1 MAEQAQTNTP
11 PEIDYSKLS
20 DADLQALAAGQYD
33 ALSARGRDIITGNV
47 PEALVP
53 KIARITGEAATAVTT
68 GAPQVAR
75 DIYDW
80 TRGAKVQYPSVPILG
95 QGIGAKDLGLSPAAT
110 TQLMTM
116 VSSTL
121 DPARLEA
128 GIKNLDPNAMT
139 MRDQFG
145 NVIAS
150 IPVRE
155 RGVLKGYKT
164 FYPNPRGLDI
174 PTATQLSGAVAL
186 APLVESGIAG
196 VGIPTQLGMRS
207 GATALTEAAVGEV
220 ASAASAETPLEP
232 GVIIEGG
239 AWGSGMYALGKVV
252 GFIADKVGAVPS
264 WFRNPSRVFDRNA
277 TLNPQAVRYL
287 KSVGIDPDQV
297 QASVYADLERM
308 IKGGAVPEAALAK
321 MQAQGLP
328 VPVPLTT
335 GQISGDMEQQLF
347 EDLAAKGVYGDQ
359 AKNIVSGAYAA
370 QEAAVKENISEI
382 QRIIAGGGPT
392 VARTEGGAAAQA
404 ALVSA
409 RRAARQRADDLY
421 TQARQ
426 AGAAYLDP
434 TVATTYGTEIV
445 DTLAKDYNPLA
456 VPITTSIVG
465 KIDEAFRNG
474 ASLSDIQVYRT
485 QLANQGRNGV
495 GSDASAAAAAVQQL
509 DDKLFQMAENNLLYG
524 NNDAVGLWANAIKNY
539 RQYKNRWDS
548 QGGILNRLTKEGVI
562 DGSRVLTVAPEAAAR
577 TILTGSFSGLINK
590 PEAVRMLTT
599 LKNQLPAAE
608 WDMLR
613 QDAFMLIADG
623 ITSAA
628 TGRTAN
634 TFSKEWFDANRK
646 NPQVL
651 RTLFSPEE
659 MRIMNSLAQTTGQI
673 TRTARNTSNSAAAA
687 GSLLGRLFRSLGST
701 DTGTAVMQLWGTESL
716 RRAYGVARATA
727 ATQGRVPSTK
737 SLLDRLFLGGGIGA
751 GMTPEEE
758 TPAEQAPPA
767 PPPQARALPPAPAT
781 RGLGNL
787 MQPPAA
793 PAPGGAPAPTA
804 PEQALGPVA
813 QGPAGPSSREML
825 QDLFPFDATLRA
837 G

>member
-1 MAEQAQTNTP
+1 
-11 PEIDYSKLS
+11 
-20 DADLQALAAGQYD
+20 
-33 ALSARGRDIITGNV
+33 V
-47 PEALVP
+47 P
-53 KIARITGEAATAVTT
+53 
-68 GAPQVAR
+68 Q
-75 DIYDW
+75 
-80 TRGAKVQYPSVPILG
+80 
-95 QGIGAKDLGLSPAAT
+95 
-110 TQLMTM
+110 
-116 VSSTL
+116 
-121 DPARLEA
+121 
-128 GIKNLDPNAMT
+128 
-139 MRDQFG
+139 
-145 NVIAS
+145 
-150 IPVRE
+150 
-155 RGVLKGYKT
+155 
-164 FYPNPRGLDI
+164 
-174 PTATQLSGAVAL
+174 
-186 APLVESGIAG
+186 
-196 VGIPTQLGMRS
+196 
-207 GATALTEAAVGEV
+207 
-220 ASAASAETPLEP
+220 
-232 GVIIEGG
+232 
-239 AWGSGMYALGKVV
+239 
-252 GFIADKVGAVPS
+252 
-264 WFRNPSRVFDRNA
+264 
-277 TLNPQAVRYL
+277 
-287 KSVGIDPDQV
+287 
-297 QASVYADLERM
+297 
-308 IKGGAVPEAALAK
+308 AALAK

-370 QEAAVKENISEI
+370 QEAAVKENIGEI

-485 QLANQGRNGV
+485 QLANQSRNGV

-787 MQPPAA
+787 MQPPA
-793 PAPGGAPAPTA
+793 PGGAPAPVPTA
-804 PEQALGPVA
+804 PEQAPGPVA

>member
-1 MAEQAQTNTP
+1 VAEQAQANTP
-11 PEIDYSKLS
+11 PEIDYSQLS
-20 DADLQALAAGQYD
+20 DADLQALAAGQYE
-33 ALSARGRDIITGNV
+33 ALSTRGMDILTGRA

-53 KIARITGEAATAVTT
+53 KIARVAGEAITAVAT

-80 TRGAKVQYPSVPILG
+80 TRGAKVQYPNVPILG
-95 QGIGAKDLGLSPAAT
+95 QGIGARDLGLSPAAT
-110 TQLMTM
+110 AQLMTM
-116 VSSTL
+116 VTSTL

-128 GIKNLDPNAMT
+128 GIKNIDPNAMT
-139 MRDQFG
+139 IRDDFG
-145 NVIAS
+145 NVIVS
-150 IPVRE
+150 IPQ
-155 RGVLKGYKT
+155 RGRNGALTGYKT

-186 APLVESGIAG
+186 APIVESGIAG
-196 VGIPTQLGMRS
+196 VGIPTQLGMRT
-207 GATALTEAAVGEV
+207 GATALTEAAIGEV
-220 ASAASAETPLEP
+220 ASAASAEAPLEP
-232 GVIIEGG
+232 APIIEGG
-239 AWGSGMYALGKVV
+239 AWGSGMYGLGKVI
-252 GFIADKVGAVPS
+252 GAIADKIGAVPS
-264 WFRNPSRVFDRNA
+264 WFRSPSRVFDRNA
-277 TLNPQAVRYL
+277 TLSPQAVRYL

-297 QASVYADLERM
+297 QANIYADLEGM
-308 IKGGAVPEAALAK
+308 IRGGAVPQAALAK

-370 QEAAVKENISEI
+370 QEAAVKENIGEI

-421 TQARQ
+421 TQARE

-434 TVATTYGTEIV
+434 TVATTYGIEII
-445 DTLAKDYNPLA
+445 DTLGKNYNQLA

-465 KIDEAFRNG
+465 KIDEAFQNG

-485 QLANQGRNGV
+485 QLANQARNGV

-509 DDKLFQMAENNLLYG
+509 DDKLFQMAEQNLLYG
-524 NNDAVGLWANAIKNY
+524 NNEAVGLWANAIKNY
-539 RQYKNRWDS
+539 SQYKNRWDS

-562 DGSRVLTVAPEAAAR
+562 DGSRQLLVAPEAAAR

-590 PEAVRMLTT
+590 PEAIRMLTT

-623 ITSAA
+623 IVSASS
-628 TGRTAN
+628 GRTSN
-634 TFSKEWFDANRK
+634 TFSREWFDANRK
-646 NPQVL
+646 NPQLL

-659 MRIMNSLAQTTGQI
+659 IRTMNSLAQTTSQI
-673 TRTARNTSNSAAAA
+673 TRTAKNTSNTAAAA

-701 DTGTAVMQLWGTESL
+701 DIGTAAMQVWGAEGL
-716 RRAYGVARATA
+716 RRAYGVSRAIA
-727 ATQGRVPSTK
+727 ATQGRVPTTK
-737 SLLDRLFLGGGIGA
+737 SMLDNLILGGGIGF
-751 GMTPEEE
+751 GMTPAQEE
-758 TPAEQAPPA
+758 APPEPAA
-767 PPPQARALPPAPAT
+767 PPPQARVLPPAPST
-781 RGLGNL
+781 RGLPGITSP
-787 MQPPAA
+787 MPSAPQAAA
-793 PAPGGAPAPTA
+793 PTPPP
-804 PEQALGPVA
+804 GPVA
-813 QGPAGPSSREML
+813 QGAAGPSSREML

>member
-1 MAEQAQTNTP
+1 MAEQQNQANTGID
-11 PEIDYSKLS
+11 IDYSQLS
-20 DADLQALAAGQYD
+20 TADLQALAAGQYD
-33 ALSARGRDIITGNV
+33 ALSTRGRDIITGNV

-53 KIARITGEAATAVTT
+53 KIKRVAGEAVTAVAT

-80 TRGAKVQYPSVPILG
+80 TRGAKVSYPQLPILG
-95 QGIGAKDLGLSPAAT
+95 QGIGARDLGLSPTAA

-121 DPARLEA
+121 DPARLEQ
-128 GIKNLDPNAMT
+128 GIKNIAPDAMT
-139 MRDQFG
+139 MRDDFG

-155 RGVLKGYKT
+155 NGVLRGWKT

-186 APLVESGIAG
+186 APFVEAGATG
-196 VGIPTQLGMRS
+196 VGIPTLLGMRT
-207 GATALTEAAVGEV
+207 GATALTEAAIGET
-220 ASAASAETPLEP
+220 ASAASAEVPLEP
-232 GVIIEGG
+232 GPIIEGG
-239 AWGSGMYALGKVV
+239 AWGSGMYGLGKVL
-252 GFIADKVGAVPS
+252 GAIADKIGAVPS
-264 WFRNPSRVFDRNA
+264 WFRSPARTVDRNA
-277 TLNPQAVRYL
+277 QLTPEAVNYL

-297 QASVYADLERM
+297 QASVYSDLEALIR
-308 IKGGAVPEAALAK
+308 GGAVPEAALAK

-335 GQISGDMEQQLF
+335 GQITGDMEQQLF
-347 EDLAAKGVYGDQ
+347 EDLAAKGVYGEQ

-370 QEAAVKENISEI
+370 QEAAVKENIGEI

-392 VARTEGGAAAQA
+392 LARTEGGAAAQA
-404 ALVSA
+404 ALVAA
-409 RRAARQRADDLY
+409 RTAARQRANDLY
-421 TQARQ
+421 TQARA

-434 TVATTYGTEIV
+434 TVATTYGAEII
-445 DTLAKDYNPLA
+445 DTLGKNYNPLA
-456 VPITTSIVG
+456 VPITTNIVN
-465 KIDEAFRNG
+465 KIDEAFQNG
-474 ASLSDIQVYRT
+474 ASLSDLQVYRT
-485 QLANQGRNGV
+485 QLTNQARNGV

-509 DDKLFQMAENNLLYG
+509 DDKLFQMAEQNLLYG
-524 NNDAVGLWANAIKNY
+524 NNEAVGLWANAIKNY
-539 RQYKNRWDS
+539 RQYKDKWDS
-548 QGGILNRLTKEGVI
+548 QGGILNRLTKEGVR
-562 DGSRVLTVAPEAAAR
+562 DGSRQLLVEPEAAAK
-577 TILTGSFSGLINK
+577 TILAGSFSGLISK
-590 PEAVRMLTT
+590 PESIRMLNT
-599 LKNQLPAAE
+599 LKNELPTAE

-628 TGRTAN
+628 SGRTSN
-634 TFSKEWFDANRK
+634 TFSREWFDANRR
-646 NPQVL
+646 NPQLL

-659 MRIMNSLAQTTGQI
+659 IRIMNSLAQTTSQI
-673 TRTARNTSNSAAAA
+673 TRTAKNTSNSAAAA

-701 DTGTAVMQLWGTESL
+701 DIGTAVMQVWVAEGL

-727 ATQGRVPSTK
+727 ATQGRVPTTK
-737 SLLDRLFLGGGIGA
+737 SLLDNLILGGGIGA
-751 GMTPEEE
+751 GMTPEQEE
-758 TPAEQAPPA
+758 APPEPTA
-767 PPPQARALPPAPAT
+767 PPQARALPPAPST
-781 RGLGNL
+781 RGLGTML
-787 MQPPAA
+787 QPPA
-793 PAPGGAPAPTA
+793 PAPGGAPAPA
-804 PEQALGPVA
+804 ASPEAGSVA